1 MDGNRHRDMQKDR
14 QRDRQSDRDRKKGM
28 DRDRQKRDRDR
39 YRHTEKKMRCCVKSQ
54 VMGLSYCPLTSDP
67 GQWP

>member
-54 VMGLSYCPLTSDP
+54 VMGLSYCPLTGDP